1 MSLLF
6 QIENTLASIDLPLPF
21 LAFLAGIISILSPC
35 ILPLL
40 PAILAYSIG
49 KGKFRPVAI
58 VAGLTLTFSMLGM
71 TMAAFNQ
78 LFFSYQQYI
87 KFGAEVI
94 IVLLGIAMLT
104 EYTPPIFNSIQ
115 RMIIVD
121 PQKEG
126 IAGGLLL
133 GISLGIVWIP
143 CTGPILAVIMMGVL
157 LKGGIMYG
165 GFLLFVYSMGLGI
178 PILLMAY
185 FINVSGKN
193 LSKVSR
199 YDVMIK
205 RSAGALLILVG
216 LWLVYCNHIKP
227 YFEPF

>member
-6 QIENTLASIDLPLPF
+6 QIENTLASIDLPFPF

-40 PAILAYSIG
+40 PAILAYSTG
-49 KGKFRPVAI
+49 NGKFRPVAI
-58 VAGLTLTFSMLGM
+58 VAGLTLTFSLLGM

-104 EYTPPIFNSIQ
+104 EYTPAIFNSISGL
-115 RMIIVD
+115 INAD
-121 PQKEG
+121 PEKEG

-133 GISLGIVWIP
+133 GMSLGIVWIP
-143 CTGPILAVIMMGVL
+143 CTGPILATIMVGVL

-165 GFLLFVYSMGLGI
+165 GFLLLMYSMGLGI
-178 PILLMAY
+178 PMLIIAY
-185 FINVSGKN
+185 SINVSGSK

-199 YDVMIK
+199 YDVIIK
-205 RSAGALLILVG
+205 RGAGALLILVG
-216 LWLVYCNHIKP
+216 LWLIYNHIRP
-227 YFEPF
+227 HLGPI

>member
-6 QIENTLASIDLPLPF
+6 QIENTLASIDIPLPF

-40 PAILAYSIG
+40 PAVLAYSTG
-49 KGKFRPVAI
+49 KGKYRPVAI
-58 VAGLTLTFSMLGM
+58 VAGLALTFSLLGM
-71 TMAAFNQ
+71 AMAAFNQ

-87 KFGAEVI
+87 KFGAVVV

-104 EYTPPIFNSIQ
+104 EYTPGIFNSIPG
-115 RMIIVD
+115 MINVD

-143 CTGPILAVIMMGVL
+143 CTGPVLAAIIMGVL
-157 LKGGIMYG
+157 LKGGILFG
-165 GFLLFVYSMGLGI
+165 GLLLFVYSMGLGI
-178 PILLMAY
+178 PMLLMAY
-185 FINVSGKN
+185 FINVSGKK
-193 LSKVSR
+193 LSRISR
-199 YDVMIK
+199 YDVMVK
-205 RSAGALLILVG
+205 KGAGAMLILVG
-216 LWLVYCNHIKP
+216 LWLVYYNHIKP
-227 YFEPF
+227 YLEPI

>member
-6 QIENTLASIDLPLPF
+6 QIENTLASIDIPLPF
-21 LAFLAGIISILSPC
+21 LAFLGGIISILSPC

-40 PAILAYSIG
+40 PAVLAYSTG
-49 KGKFRPVAI
+49 KGKYRPVAI
-58 VAGLTLTFSMLGM
+58 VAGLALTFSLLGM

-87 KFGAEVI
+87 KFGAGVV

-104 EYTPPIFNSIQ
+104 EYTPGIFNSIPG
-115 RMIIVD
+115 MINAD
-121 PQKEG
+121 LQKEG

-143 CTGPILAVIMMGVL
+143 CTGPVLAAIIMGVL
-157 LKGGIMYG
+157 LKGSIMFG

-178 PILLMAY
+178 PMLLMAY
-185 FINVSGKN
+185 FINVSGKK
-193 LSKVSR
+193 LSRISR
-199 YDVMIK
+199 YDVMVK
-205 RSAGALLILVG
+205 KGAGAMLILVG
-216 LWLVYCNHIKP
+216 LWLVYYNHIRP
-227 YFEPF
+227 YLEPI